1 MTLGLTLGLKFL
13 LWKNRNF
20 WFEKNSIQTCIFNC
34 NNVFLWD
41 SMGKDAFIKKMVAA
55 RNYSTNT
62 IMGKKKET
70 EGEGSRVKDNKF
82 SGVK

>member
-1 MTLGLTLGLKFL
+1 MTLGLKFL

-20 WFEKNSIQTCIFNC
+20 LFQENSIQTYILIC

-41 SMGKDAFIKKMVAA
+41 CMGKGACVKRMVAV

-62 IMGKKKET
+62 VIEKNKWGK
-70 EGEGSRVKDNKF
+70 GEG
-82 SGVK
+82 